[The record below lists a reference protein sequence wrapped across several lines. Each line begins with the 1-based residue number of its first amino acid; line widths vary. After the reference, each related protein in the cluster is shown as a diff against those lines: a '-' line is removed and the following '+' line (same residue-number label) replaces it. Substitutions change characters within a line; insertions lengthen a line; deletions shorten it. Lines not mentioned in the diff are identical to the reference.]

1 MDLSILVGSFVV
13 TTSETTVFLCFKDS
27 IILEAARFTALVRLL
42 IKSYGASLIN
52 ALLVRQKNS
61 TE

>member
-42 IKSYGASLIN
+42 K
-52 ALLVRQKNS
+52 VMERH
-61 TE
+61 